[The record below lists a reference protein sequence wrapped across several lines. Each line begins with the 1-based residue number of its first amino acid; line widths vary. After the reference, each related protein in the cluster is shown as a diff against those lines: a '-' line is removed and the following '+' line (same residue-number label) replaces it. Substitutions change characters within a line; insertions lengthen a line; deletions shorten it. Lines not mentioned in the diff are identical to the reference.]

1 MNIYNCI
8 FYILCVI
15 DAKPGIDILT
25 CLKYT
30 DEQGETQRIHIMD
43 EIGAKWK
50 RVGRCLKFSICDL
63 DNIESTCHGDAEEC
77 SARLLNLWL
86 QGHVE
91 AVSNLPITWQT
102 LLEALK
108 DARMCQLA
116 DKLTHSSNYTC

>member
-1 MNIYNCI
+1 MSTNILFLKC
-8 FYILCVI
+8 FI
-15 DAKPGIDILT
+15 DAKPGIDTLT

-30 DEQGETQRIHIMD
+30 DEQGKMQRIYIMD

-50 RVGRCLKFSICDL
+50 RVGRCLKFSTSDL

-77 SARLLNLWL
+77 SVKLFTLWL

-91 AVSNLPITWQT
+91 AVSHLPITWET

-116 DKLTHSSNYTC
+116 DKLTHSCI